1 MRANLHNR
9 RDGYT
14 VVELLVTIAI
24 VSVLAATVGMFIA
37 KLLRI
42 QERDREEAY
51 VREKL
56 ADVCGAYADAMSVA
70 SSFGTRMNPLT
81 GGTEMRVDY
90 RRETGGVSLETGKVT
105 RVAHLTSEVNVT
117 NRTVDLKV
125 FGFEQR
131 ELVEKLSRIARG
143 DALLLPLA
151 GDMVSCTIRPLN
163 VDGDPAQDATGFAM
177 SDAALGYLQVTAKY
191 IVRNDDGQPEVR
203 TVSAGRV
210 VRLWNRE

>member
-1 MRANLHNR
+1 MGSGVHKYR
-9 RDGYT
+9 RGYT
-14 VVELLVTIAI
+14 IVELMTTIVI
-24 VSVLAATVGMFIA
+24 VAVLAATVGMFFV

-131 ELVEKLSRIARG
+131 ELVEKLSRIAKG

-151 GDMVSCTIRPLN
+151 GDMVKCTITPLN
-163 VDGDPAQDATGFAM
+163 VAGDTRVDDVGFVTT
-177 SDAALGYLQVTAKY
+177 DAALGYLQVTARYK
-191 IVRNDDGQPEVR
+191 VRDDAGEMVEK
-203 TVSAGRV
+203 TVEAGRV